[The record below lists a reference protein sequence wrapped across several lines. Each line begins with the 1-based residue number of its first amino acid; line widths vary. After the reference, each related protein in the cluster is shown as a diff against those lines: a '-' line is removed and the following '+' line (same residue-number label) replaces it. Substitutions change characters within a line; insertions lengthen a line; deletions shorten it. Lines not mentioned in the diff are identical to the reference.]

1 LGQAIEAAGGQQ
13 NGRHLAWNMP
23 HIYELLEAAV
33 LGGSLL
39 PLLIAAGI
47 NLRQRRISNRKPW

>member
-1 LGQAIEAAGGQQ
+1 MSGE
-13 NGRHLAWNMP
+13 HLAWAVT
-23 HIYELLEAAV
+23 HIKELVEAAL

-47 NLRQRRISNRKPW
+47 SWRQRRTSNR

>member
-1 LGQAIEAAGGQQ
+1 MGDE
-13 NGRHLAWNMP
+13 HLAWAVT
-23 HIYELLEAAV
+23 HIDELLGAAL

-47 NLRQRRISNRKPW
+47 NLRQRRASNREP

>member
-1 LGQAIEAAGGQQ
+1 MSGE
-13 NGRHLAWNMP
+13 HLAWAVT
-23 HIYELLEAAV
+23 HIDTLLEAAL

-47 NLRQRRISNRKPW
+47 TLRQRRASNR

>member
-1 LGQAIEAAGGQQ
+1 MGSED
-13 NGRHLAWNMP
+13 LAWAVTHLN
-23 HIYELLEAAV
+23 ELLDAAL

-47 NLRQRRISNRKPW
+47 NLRQRRASNR